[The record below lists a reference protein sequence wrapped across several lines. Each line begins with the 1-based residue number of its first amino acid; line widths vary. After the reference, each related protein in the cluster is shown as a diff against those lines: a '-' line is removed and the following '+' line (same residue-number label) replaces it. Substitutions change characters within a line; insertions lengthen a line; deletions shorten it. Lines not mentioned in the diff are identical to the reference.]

1 MGFDANMAS
10 LPMIIIW
17 PSSDV
22 SVTPSQRRQWFL
34 SSSAPSSTTTHHP
47 IIILRADCPT
57 TCTHR
62 APGLAPRHLVLPR

>member
-10 LPMIIIW
+10 LPVIIIW

-22 SVTPSQRRQWFL
+22 SVTPSQHRLWFL
-34 SSSAPSSTTTHHP
+34 SPSSLSSTTTHHL
-47 IIILRADCPT
+47 IIIPRADCPT

-62 APGLAPRHLVLPR
+62 APGPAPRHPVLPR